1 MHLCLQT
8 VTLNIL
14 LWQGLRADLTN
25 QRFERPQT
33 SFLVG
38 VEHCIIGQKFTVHN
52 LMCPDYRQPSC
63 SIVMLLPSVPRW
75 LYQTGLFPVSEAC

>member
-8 VTLNIL
+8 VTLKIL

-25 QRFERPQT
+25 QRLERPQA

-38 VEHCIIGQKFTVHN
+38 VEHCVIGQNFTVHN
-52 LMCPDYRQPSC
+52 LHIRLQATLMQYCHAAAVCTKMAVSNK
-63 SIVMLLPSVPRW
+63 SLPC
-75 LYQTGLFPVSEAC
+75 L